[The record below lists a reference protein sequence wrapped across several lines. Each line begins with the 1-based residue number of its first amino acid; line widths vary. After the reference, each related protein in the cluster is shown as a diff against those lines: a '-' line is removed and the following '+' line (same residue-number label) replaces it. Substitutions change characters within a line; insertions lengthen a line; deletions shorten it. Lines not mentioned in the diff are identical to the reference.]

1 MTAQT
6 ERETY
11 KMFLFESQILF
22 SKRAGT
28 VGVNAINEVV
38 KVNSDG
44 YLPSREVKQREVI
57 LFLFR
62 EVLCLGNL
70 L

>member
-11 KMFLFESQILF
+11 KMFLSESQILF

-44 YLPSREVKQREVI
+44 YLPSREVKQKEAI